1 MTYLLRDVPD
11 DLWRKVKA
19 KAAAN
24 GETLRDVLLRALT
37 DYLKRKS

>member
-19 KAAAN
+19 KAALR
-24 GETLRDVLLRALT
+24 GQSLRDVLIQALT
-37 DYLKRKS
+37 AYLKA